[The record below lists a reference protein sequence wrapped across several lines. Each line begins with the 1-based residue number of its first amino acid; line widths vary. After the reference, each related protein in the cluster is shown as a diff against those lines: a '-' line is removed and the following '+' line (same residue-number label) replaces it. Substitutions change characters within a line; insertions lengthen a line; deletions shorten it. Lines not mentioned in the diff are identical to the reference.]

1 MEMAVD
7 FENRE
12 GATNVTKE
20 AEMDLGMMGCDEYSL
35 WSRFN
40 TAIGLL
46 NPVEK
51 CSLSFFGKDH
61 GPDFVIEIVVQNS
74 EVQCS
79 QLEKVIKTNLFFL
92 RVG

>member
-1 MEMAVD
+1 MEMAVN

-20 AEMDLGMMGCDEYSL
+20 AEMDLGMMGCDEYL
-35 WSRFN
+35 LRSRFN

-51 CSLSFFGKDH
+51 
-61 GPDFVIEIVVQNS
+61 
-74 EVQCS
+74 
-79 QLEKVIKTNLFFL
+79 
-92 RVG
+92 